1 MELTNRIEIV
11 SLDDASIVDEIDVR
25 LRTLILCTERTI
37 PGSRAFGLTGDF
49 IDAPINDA
57 QNIFALELQEK
68 ADIYIP
74 EINVD
79 AVAIEYDAEGG
90 ALTGMVNVERRR
102 EY

>member
-1 MELTNRIEIV
+1 MVQGDRLISARGKSGPKERSDMVIAFLTLGCKLNYAETSTYERGFKAAG
-11 SLDDASIVDEIDVR
+11 LDVV
-25 LRTLILCTERTI
+25 
-37 PGSRAFGLTGDF
+37 PW
-49 IDAPINDA
+49 
-57 QNIFALELQEK
+57 QEK